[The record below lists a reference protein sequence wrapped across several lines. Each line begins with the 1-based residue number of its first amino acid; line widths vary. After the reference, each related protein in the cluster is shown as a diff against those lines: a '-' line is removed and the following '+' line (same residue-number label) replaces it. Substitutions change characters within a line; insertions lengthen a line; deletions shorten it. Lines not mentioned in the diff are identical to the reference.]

1 MKRTTAI
8 IFLLFLNGII
18 FSQGYSVSGTVTDSL
33 EDKPLFKANAIM
45 KDTNGTIVKGDF
57 TDAKGNFKIENLKSG
72 KYLLSI
78 EFLGYKPFKQNLQ
91 VGKRSVDL
99 KTIRLVPTAIQTQDI
114 NIIDKPIPVTIKKDT
129 TEFHANAFKVNVDAN
144 AEDLVKKMPGISVE
158 DGQVKAQ
165 GEDVKKVLVDGKP
178 FFGEDPNAV
187 LKNVPADIIERIQVF
202 DKQSEQSEFS
212 GFDDGNTSKT
222 INIVTSLRIR
232 EGTFGKFAGGYGNDD
247 KYLTSGNLNIFNN
260 DQRISLLGQINNVNQ
275 QNFSSEDLLGVMS
288 GSGGGRRGGFQ
299 RPGGMGPMRSG
310 GGSGGGFNFQRGGGD
325 VSNFLVSSKDG
336 ITNTGAFGVNY
347 NDQWGENF
355 EVSGSYFFNRTN
367 NDASVSTNRNYILTP
382 PQEQNYL
389 ENNLSNA
396 INSNH
401 RFNARLDFRIDSLNS
416 LLLRPNISVQQNDGT
431 SNVFGN
437 TLYNGQKINSIT
449 NSFNSNLTAVDAST
463 ELLYRHR
470 FAVRGRT
477 ISLGFNSSI
486 KKNDGDNK
494 LYSENFYLDNPA
506 LNDTIDQIADLV
518 KNGFS
523 GSANLV
529 YTEPVSDYAQL
540 QFSSAYSYSK
550 DKSDQ
555 NTFTGQNGTGYTL
568 LDTSLSIVYNKIY
581 NTQSYGTGFRY
592 NNEGL
597 NLNFNLSY
605 RIAQLKNEQTFP
617 YGEETKR
624 KFYSILPSFM
634 LRYGA
639 TRDQN
644 IRLFYRSNN
653 SEPSVE
659 QLQYVLDNSNPA
671 QLRIG
676 NPSLKQNYSQSLNI
690 NYFKVNVQD
699 LTSFFVMIG
708 GTMTKDYIG
717 TNTILASKDTLKV
730 NDLIINPGT
739 QLQTYTNIDGQRS
752 IFSFIS
758 YGLPVSFLK
767 SNLNLS
773 INYNYARTPGIINN
787 VTNFSNSNNFGGGF
801 NLSSNISKDLDFSFS
816 SSGTY
821 SLVKNSSQSSSNNNY
836 FSNRSNFRFY
846 WNFWMG
852 IVFQTDFEY
861 RYDGGLSGDYNPNSY
876 LWNASI
882 SKKLFNKDQ
891 GEIKIAVY
899 DILKKNNNL
908 QRTVTDLYIQDTST
922 SVLTQ
927 YIMVSFIYSIK
938 AF

>member
-1 MKRTTAI
+1 MKRTAVI

-18 FSQGYSVSGTVTDSL
+18 FPQGYSISGNVLDSL
-33 EDKPLFKANAIM
+33 NEKPLFKANAIV
-45 KDTNGTIVKGDF
+45 KDTNGTIINGDF
-57 TDAKGNFKIENLKSG
+57 TDAKGNFKVANLKSG
-72 KYLLSI
+72 RYNLSV
-78 EFLGYKPFKQNLQ
+78 EFLGYIPFRQSLLIEK
-91 VGKRSVDL
+91 KSIDL
-99 KTIRLVPTAIQTQDI
+99 KTIKLVPTALQTQDI
-114 NIIDKPIPVTIKKDT
+114 NIIDKPIPVTLKKDT

-187 LKNVPADIIERIQVF
+187 LKNVPAEIIERIQVF
-202 DKQSEQSEFS
+202 DKQSEQSEFT

-232 EGTFGKFAGGYGNDD
+232 EGTFGKFSAGYGNED
-247 KYLTSGNLNIFNN
+247 KYVSTGNLNVFNN
-260 DQRISLLGQINNVNQ
+260 DQRVSLLGQINNINQ

-299 RPGGMGPMRSG
+299 RPGGMGQMRS

-325 VSNFLVSSKDG
+325 VSNFLVNSKDG
-336 ITNTGAFGVNY
+336 ITNTGAIGVNY

-367 NDASVSTNRNYILTP
+367 NDASVNTNRSYILVP

-389 ENNLSNA
+389 EENLSGT

-401 RFNARLDFRIDSLNS
+401 RFNARLDYKIDSLNS
-416 LLLRPNISVQQNDGT
+416 LLLRPTISVQKNDGM
-431 SNVFGN
+431 SNVLGN
-437 TLYNGQKINSIT
+437 TLYNGQNINSIT

-470 FAVRGRT
+470 FVERGRT
-477 ISLGFNSSI
+477 ISVGFNSSL

-494 LYSENFYLDNPA
+494 LYSENLYFDNPA
-506 LNDTIDQIADLV
+506 LNDTADQIAELV

-523 GSANLV
+523 GSANIV
-529 YTEPVSDYAQL
+529 YTEPISDFSQL
-540 QFSSAYSYSK
+540 QFTSAYSYSK

-555 NTFTGQNGTGYTL
+555 NTFERQNGTGYTL

-581 NTQSYGTGFRY
+581 NTQSYGTGFRF
-592 NNEGL
+592 NKEGL

-605 RIAQLKNEQTFP
+605 RIAQLQNEQTFP
-617 YGEETKR
+617 YSDDTKR

-634 LRYGA
+634 LRYGSN
-639 TRDQN
+639 RDQN

-653 SEPSVE
+653 TEPSVE

-676 NPSLKQNYSQSLNI
+676 NPSLKQNFSQSINI
-690 NYFKVNVQD
+690 NYSKVNVKD
-699 LTSFFVMIG
+699 MTSFFVLLG
-708 GTMTKDYIG
+708 GMMTEDYIG
-717 TNTILASKDTLKV
+717 TSTTIASNDTMQV
-730 NDLIINPGT
+730 NNIVINPGT
-739 QLQTYTNIDGQRS
+739 QLQTYTNINGQRS
-752 IFSFIS
+752 IYSFIS
-758 YGLPVSFLK
+758 YGLPVSFLQ
-767 SNLNLS
+767 SNLNIS
-773 INYNYARTPGIINN
+773 INYNYARTPGVINN
-787 VTNFSNSNNFGGGF
+787 ITNFSNSNSFGGGF
-801 NLSSNISKDLDFSFS
+801 NLSSNISKDLDFSVS
-816 SSGTY
+816 SNGTY
-821 SLVKNSSQSSSNNNY
+821 SIVKNSSQSSSNNNY
-836 FSNRSNFRFY
+836 FSNRSNFKLY
-846 WNFWMG
+846 WNFWLG
-852 IVFQTDFEY
+852 IILQTDFEY
-861 RYDGGLSGDYNPNSY
+861 RYNGGVSGIYNPNSY
-876 LWNASI
+876 LWNASL

-899 DILKKNNNL
+899 DILKKNTNQ
-908 QRTVTDLYIQDTST
+908 QRTITDLYIQDTST
-922 SVLTQ
+922 NVLTQ
-927 YIMVSFIYSIK
+927 YVMVSFIYNLR